1 MCCFCYW
8 GWPEPI
14 AKIYLKAVAD
24 LGGNYWPLHFGP
36 AHTVWE
42 DANFECAQRCLD
54 NFEEYSRYNNN
65 TAAQLEVVTRSL
77 RELLDVPDELK
88 ECPEWFDD
96 NEPGLRNPFPGV
108 KMIKVHELR

>member
-14 AKIYLKAVAD
+14 AKIYFKAVAD
-24 LGGNYWPLHFGP
+24 LRENGGNVWSLHFGP
-36 AHTVWE
+36 AHIVWE
-42 DANFECAQRCLD
+42 DENFDCAQWCID
-54 NFEEYSRYNNN
+54 NFEKYSGDYS
-65 TAAQLEVVTRSL
+65 AADLEVVMRSL
-77 RELLDVPDELK
+77 RELVEVPDELK

-108 KMIKVHELR
+108 KLIKV